1 MRQINYSDKTLKNSR
16 IGLSFREKVETARYL
31 DRLEIEAIELPA
43 IENLQVD
50 SLLVKSVAAALS
62 NAVLTID
69 VGWTEEG
76 IDIAW
81 AAIESALKKR
91 LQVVI
96 PVSVVQMEYKVH
108 KKPPVVLELIETL
121 VKKCKTLCDD
131 VEFVAEDA
139 TRAERDYLKEA
150 IETAINAGATKITVN
165 DDEGIM
171 MPPESAEFIGYVKE
185 IIDGRAV
192 LGAGTS
198 NSLGMADICA
208 VESVIAGAD
217 RLSVAVYGDSADIQG
232 VTRILLACSE
242 KCGAEPNVK
251 NTELQRNCDFI
262 CRMNDTE
269 YDKRT
274 PFDAGVRDKDDF
286 NIGELGV
293 GDNISVVSAAVNKLG
308 YDLSEE
314 DMKNVY
320 EKVNREAAKK
330 NITAR
335 DLDAIVAS
343 TALQVPPTY
352 ELVSYVI
359 NSGNIISATANI
371 SLKYNDEILSGVS
384 IGDGPIDAAF
394 LAMEGIVGHHYEL
407 DDFQIDAVTEGREA
421 LGEALIRLRA
431 DNGRLYSGRGISTDI
446 IGASIRGYINA
457 LNKIVFEQ

>member
-1 MRQINYSDKTLKNSR
+1 MEE
-16 IGLSFREKVETARYL
+16 LS
-31 DRLEIEAIELPA
+31 
-43 IENLQVD
+43 
-50 SLLVKSVAAALS
+50 
-62 NAVLTID
+62 
-69 VGWTEEG
+69 
-76 IDIAW
+76 W
-81 AAIESALKKR
+81 A
-91 LQVVI
+91 
-96 PVSVVQMEYKVH
+96 P
-108 KKPPVVLELIETL
+108 
-121 VKKCKTLCDD
+121 
-131 VEFVAEDA
+131 
-139 TRAERDYLKEA
+139 
-150 IETAINAGATKITVN
+150 
-165 DDEGIM
+165 
-171 MPPESAEFIGYVKE
+171 
-185 IIDGRAV
+185 
-192 LGAGTS
+192 
-198 NSLGMADICA
+198 
-208 VESVIAGAD
+208 VIAGAD
-217 RLSVAVYGDSADIQG
+217 ALSVAVYGGSADIQG

-274 PFDAGVRDKDDF
+274 PFEAGVRGKDDF

-293 GDNISVVSAAVNKLG
+293 GDDISVVTEAVNKLG

-320 EKVNREAAKK
+320 EKVNREASKK

-371 SLKYNDEILSGVS
+371 SLKYNGEILSGVS

-394 LAMEGIVGHHYEL
+394 LAMEGIIGHHYEL

-457 LNKIVFEQ
+457 LNKIVYEQ

>member
-1 MRQINYSDKTLKNSR
+1 
-16 IGLSFREKVETARYL
+16 
-31 DRLEIEAIELPA
+31 
-43 IENLQVD
+43 
-50 SLLVKSVAAALS
+50 
-62 NAVLTID
+62 
-69 VGWTEEG
+69 
-76 IDIAW
+76 
-81 AAIESALKKR
+81 
-91 LQVVI
+91 
-96 PVSVVQMEYKVH
+96 
-108 KKPPVVLELIETL
+108 
-121 VKKCKTLCDD
+121 
-131 VEFVAEDA
+131 
-139 TRAERDYLKEA
+139 
-150 IETAINAGATKITVN
+150 
-165 DDEGIM
+165 
-171 MPPESAEFIGYVKE
+171 MPPESAEFIGYVKG
-185 IIDGRAV
+185 IVNGRAT

-232 VTRILLACSE
+232 VTRILLGCSE

-262 CRMNDTE
+262 CRMNNTD

-274 PFDAGVRDKDDF
+274 PFDAGVRAKDEF

-293 GDNISVVSAAVNKLG
+293 GDDISVVAEAVNKLG

-352 ELVSYVI
+352 ELASYVI

-371 SLKYNDEILSGVS
+371 SLKYNGEVLSGVS

-394 LAMEGIVGHHYEL
+394 LAMEGIIGHHYEL

-457 LNKIVFEQ
+457 LNKIVYEQ